1 MRLFRWLA
9 GTIAAG
15 YDLRRLGWRLLDAP
29 ARAGVLLQPR
39 SAQPVPLLIPH
50 DALRRYWRRFDLVD
64 PALCDWVLV
73 LGVAD
78 PDERAR
84 LLRRGFGDAMADDP
98 DPLGM
103 IHEVEARA
111 LRLIARANAVP
122 RWRRIGAVQLDLL
135 ARDAIV
141 AGRVVG
147 LHPREFALLWRL
159 ADQPGCAVP
168 PAALLGDVW
177 RLTFRPETNSL
188 AVHISRLRT
197 KLRLVGIVGL
207 IETQADGGYR
217 LVCPGDDAS
226 EDEEQGAAAKQFAL
240 DAYVR
245 LGKEHHEDR
254 MPPGGARQEEDSD
267 HGTER

>member
-29 ARAGVLLQPR
+29 ARAGMLLQPR
-39 SAQPVPLLIPH
+39 SAQPVPLLMPY
-50 DALRRYWRRFDLVD
+50 DALRRDWGRFDLAD
-64 PALCDWVLV
+64 RLLCDWVLV

-78 PDERAR
+78 PAERAR
-84 LLRRGFGDAMADDP
+84 LLHRGFGDAMADDP

-122 RWRRIGAVQLDLL
+122 RWRRIGAIRLDLL

-159 ADQPGCAVP
+159 ADQPGRAVP

-188 AVHISRLRT
+188 AVHISRLRS

-217 LVCPGDDAS
+217 LVCPDDHAALGG
-226 EDEEQGAAAKQFAL
+226 EQSDTAEQFAL

-245 LGKEHHEDR
+245 LGKEHCVDR
-254 MPPGGARQEEDSD
+254 LPASGAAQEEDSD